1 MKEPTFS
8 EMLTFVESKQITRL
22 ETPDIIYLDLP
33 WTLQTYKDTVNER
46 ISNGFKS
53 NDCDIC
59 KKVKAN
65 LKEIYNFIKEKNEN
79 S

>member
-1 MKEPTFS
+1 MTDPTFS

-46 ISNGFKS
+46 ISNGFKP

-65 LKEIYNFIKEKNEN
+65 LKEIYTFLKNN
-79 S
+79 

>member
-1 MKEPTFS
+1 MNEPTFS

-46 ISNGFKS
+46 ISNGFKP
-53 NDCDIC
+53 NECDIC
-59 KKVKAN
+59 LKVKAN
-65 LKEIYNFIKEKNEN
+65 LKEIYTFLKNN
-79 S
+79 